1 LNPTLYT
8 VAYPDCAAQD
18 LHGVDRWRAAHDPA
32 GHALVRPHF
41 TLVFACDAVDPATY
55 LAHVASVATRTAPVA
70 FHCRYAMLGAD
81 AISPRAHAY
90 LVPDEGYA
98 ALSLLHD
105 ALYSG
110 PLQDQMRLDLPYT
123 PHITV
128 GTFES
133 AMQARQWCTERNQAG
148 VSLPGRVAALWVGQV
163 LDGRFVHQGQFALGG
178 CKKLSQK
185 GL

>member
-8 VAYPDCAAQD
+8 VAYPECDAQD
-18 LHGVDRWRAAHDPA
+18 MHAVDIWRADNDPT

-41 TLVFACDAVDPATY
+41 TLVFGSDGMDATTY
-55 LAHVASVATRTAPVA
+55 LDHVAAVAERTAPIA

-81 AISPRAHAY
+81 AHSQRAHAY

-110 PLQDQMRLDLPYT
+110 PLADHLRLDLPYT

-128 GTFES
+128 GAFAS
-133 AMQARQWCTERNQAG
+133 AAQARQWCIARNLAG
-148 VSLPGRVAALWVGQV
+148 VSLAGRVEALWIGQV
-163 LDGRFVHQGQFALGG
+163 SEGGFEHLEQFALAG
-178 CKKLSQK
+178 
-185 GL
+185 

>member
-1 LNPTLYT
+1 MNPTLYT
-8 VAYPDCAAQD
+8 VAYPDCADQD
-18 LHGVDRWRAAHDPA
+18 LRTIDAWRAAHDPT

-41 TLVFACDAVDPATY
+41 TLVFACSAVDPAAY
-55 LAHVASVATRTAPVA
+55 LAHVAAVAARTAPIP

-81 AISPRAHAY
+81 VHSPRAHAY

-110 PLQDQMRLDLPYT
+110 PLAEHLRMDLDYT

-128 GTFES
+128 GTFAS
-133 AMQARQWCTERNQAG
+133 APLARQWCAERNRVG
-148 VSLPGRVAALWVGQV
+148 VSVPGRVGALWVGEVVQE
-163 LDGRFVHQGQFALGG
+163 RFEHRGQFALEGG
-178 CKKLSQK
+178 C
-185 GL
+185 G

>member
-1 LNPTLYT
+1 MPSLNPTLYT
-8 VAYPDCAAQD
+8 VAYPECGAQD
-18 LHGVDRWRAAHDPA
+18 LLAVDAWRAAHDAA

-41 TLVFACDAVDPATY
+41 TLVFACNAVDESTY
-55 LAHVASVATRTAPVA
+55 MAHVAAVAARTVPIA

-81 AISPRAHAY
+81 AHSPRAHAC

-105 ALYSG
+105 ALYTG
-110 PLQDQMRLDLPYT
+110 PLADQLRLDLPYT

-133 AMQARQWCTERNQAG
+133 APQARQWCVERNHVG
-148 VSLPGRVAALWVGQV
+148 VSIPGRVGALWVGQV
-163 LDGRFVHQGQFALGG
+163 TDGRFDHLGRFDLVG
-178 CKKLSQK
+178 
-185 GL
+185 

>member
-1 LNPTLYT
+1 MNLTLYT
-8 VAYPDCAAQD
+8 IAYPTCAPQD
-18 LHGVDRWRAAHDPA
+18 MQAIETWRAANDPT

-41 TLVFACDAVDPATY
+41 TLVFASNAVDEATY
-55 LAHVASVATRTAPVA
+55 IAHVAAVAARTAPIA

-81 AISPRAHAY
+81 AHSPRAHAY

-105 ALYSG
+105 ALYTG
-110 PLQDQMRLDLPYT
+110 ALADALRLDLPYT

-133 AMQARQWCTERNQAG
+133 APLARAWCAARNRAG
-148 VSLPGRVAALWVGQV
+148 VSVPGQVAALWVGQV
-163 LDGRFVHQGQFALGG
+163 VDGRFEHRGQFDLMG
-178 CKKLSQK
+178 
-185 GL
+185 

>member
-1 LNPTLYT
+1 MNHTLYT
-8 VAYPDCAAQD
+8 VAYPECDAQD
-18 LHGVDRWRAAHDPA
+18 LHAVDAWRADHDPA

-41 TLVFACDAVDPATY
+41 TLVFACNALDEPTY
-55 LAHVASVATRTAPVA
+55 LAHVAVVAARTAPIA
-70 FHCRYAMLGAD
+70 FQCRYAMLGAD
-81 AISPRAHAY
+81 AHSPRAHAY

-105 ALYSG
+105 ALYTG
-110 PLQDQMRLDLPYT
+110 PLDDQLRLDLPFT

-133 AMQARQWCTERNQAG
+133 APMARQWCIERNRVG

-163 LDGRFVHQGQFALGG
+163 KDGRFDHLGRFELAG
-178 CKKLSQK
+178 
-185 GL
+185 